1 MSSTSRAFTRTRVG
15 PARILGAFAGILT
28 VMGIVMAPPAA
39 AHATLMSTD
48 PADGAV
54 LEEAPERVSA
64 TFNEPMQ
71 DTFAAMTVVG
81 PDGNLWSTGEA
92 EVDGPVMSVAVK
104 PLGPAGTYT
113 ANYRATSA
121 DGHVVQ
127 GSWTFELKVAG
138 SGEPGPPATLP
149 ADTADGESDGAT
161 DGAATGADL
170 PVWVFVLIAAVIVAG
185 GLVWAVRRQQ

>member
-1 MSSTSRAFTRTRVG
+1 MRSTSRASARARLL
-15 PARILGAFAGILT
+15 PARILGALAGILT
-28 VMGIVMAPPAA
+28 LLAVAGAPVAS

-54 LEEAPERVSA
+54 LDEAPQRVAA

-81 PDGNLWSTGEA
+81 PDGHLWSTGEA
-92 EVDGPVMSVAVK
+92 EVDGPVVSVAVK

-121 DGHVVQ
+121 DGHVVS
-127 GSWTFELKVAG
+127 GSWTFEMNVVG
-138 SGEPGPPATLP
+138 VGEPGPPATLP
-149 ADTADGESDGAT
+149 DDAADDEAAAESDP
-161 DGAATGADL
+161 
-170 PVWVFVLIAAVIVAG
+170 PVWVFVAIAAVIVAG
-185 GLVWAVRRQQ
+185 GLFWVMRRQR